1 MRRFA
6 PGLLTLAVVLFACG
20 SPALTNSGVQPV
32 EFTEAD
38 EACVDF
44 YRAVQ
49 ESVEEEAVY
58 MREFANRI
66 SELGYDEAAVILS
79 DLAGQWEFGTWEA
92 GQDEVWQ
99 SAIWAD
105 AGALLGSAGAVR
117 CTDLAEWWEI
127 DGYQGEPDPKA
138 MLERQ
143 ASIWSA
149 IDVDDYY
156 LLVARSSDRSD
167 LTQAHVQIKS
177 GDIAAISE
185 IDPGS
190 YTLNDLPQTVD
201 EAYSMLLNGD
211 ATSPSYDLVWSSPR
225 TMQMKDG
232 STVILVLD
240 IEQYPEPL
248 DELGELEGEAHSG

>member
-1 MRRFA
+1 
-6 PGLLTLAVVLFACG
+6 
-20 SPALTNSGVQPV
+20 V

-44 YRAVQ
+44 YRSVQ

-66 SELGYDEAAVILS
+66 SELGHDEAAVILS
-79 DLAGQWEFGTWEA
+79 DLAGQWEVGTWEA
-92 GQDEVWQ
+92 GQDEAWQ
-99 SAIWAD
+99 SALWAD

-117 CTDLAEWWEI
+117 CTDLAEWWGI
-127 DGYQGEPDPKA
+127 DGYEGEPDPEE

-149 IDVDDYY
+149 IGVDDYY
-156 LLVARSSDRSD
+156 LLVARRGETSD

-177 GDIAAISE
+177 GEPAAISE
-185 IDPGS
+185 IDSGS
-190 YTLNDLPQTVD
+190 YALDDLPETVD

-211 ATSPSYDLVWSSPR
+211 ASSPSYDLVWSAPR

-232 STVILVLD
+232 STIVLIVD
-240 IEQYPEPL
+240 AEQYPEPL
-248 DELGELEGEAHSG
+248 EELGELEGEAHSG